1 MRTNSAIVM
10 YVDVN
15 PADVLRAYPVL
26 DKPATRGLAERLFPD
41 QPIAEI
47 GDLLLADAFNPPQD
61 IAYVGCFPG
70 IDLVCSWGVMPDR
83 PSLLAAELLGVTAR
97 RRCYLHA
104 MHSDAAWC
112 AFGVWHD
119 GTLVRSLSVGREPGV
134 LENIGEPMTFEA
146 AHDDPL
152 ELGCA
157 ALHALFGIAA
167 DGPENLDDVDPELI
181 PVVGYR
187 IGREPTVMRT
197 ASAGAAQ

>member
-1 MRTNSAIVM
+1 MRTSSAIVM

-26 DKPATRGLAERLFPD
+26 DKPATRALAERLFPD

-47 GDLLLADAFNPPQD
+47 GDQLLADALNPPED
-61 IAYVGCFPG
+61 VAYLGCFPG
-70 IDLVCSWGVMPDR
+70 IDLVCSWRVMPDR
-83 PSLLAAELLGVTAR
+83 PSQLSADLLGVTER

-104 MHSDAAWC
+104 MHGDAAWC

-119 GTLVRSLSVGREPGV
+119 GALVRSLSVRREPGV
-134 LENIGEPMTFEA
+134 LENIGEPLPFEA
-146 AHDDPL
+146 AYDDPL

-167 DGPENLDDVDPELI
+167 EHSVGLDDVDPELI

-187 IGREPTVMRT
+187 IGPAQNVRRT
-197 ASAGAAQ
+197 ASAGAVR